1 MINHFVI
8 RKRHSNEK
16 IDEDF
21 GLFNTTKEDYGID
34 FGKHIMDQYRLFVEL
49 MDRVTQ
55 RRLNTNTFFLTA
67 NTALIAAL
75 SGLSTRGIL
84 SEQNYIIIY
93 GLAALAGVLL
103 CVEWRG
109 IIESYTQ
116 LNQGKFA
123 IILQIERLLPLSMF
137 KAEWQALGDGKNKK
151 LYRPITKTERW
162 IPIIFMFLYIA
173 LPVSSAL
180 ILNGLIP

>member
-55 RRLNTNTFFLTA
+55 RRLNTNTFKH
-67 NTALIAAL
+67 
-75 SGLSTRGIL
+75 R
-84 SEQNYIIIY
+84 
-93 GLAALAGVLL
+93 
-103 CVEWRG
+103 
-109 IIESYTQ
+109 
-116 LNQGKFA
+116 
-123 IILQIERLLPLSMF
+123 
-137 KAEWQALGDGKNKK
+137 
-151 LYRPITKTERW
+151 
-162 IPIIFMFLYIA
+162 
-173 LPVSSAL
+173 
-180 ILNGLIP
+180 

>member
-1 MINHFVI
+1 MITTFVV
-8 RKRHSNEK
+8 RSKNSYETV
-16 IDEDF
+16 EGDF
-21 GLFNTTKEDYGID
+21 GLFNTTEEKYGVN
-34 FGKHIMDQYRLFVEL
+34 FYKHIMEQYKLFVEL

-75 SGLSTRGIL
+75 SGLSTTRIL

-93 GLAALAGVLL
+93 GLAAVAGVLL

-109 IIESYTQ
+109 IIKSYTQ

-123 IILQIERLLPLSMF
+123 IILQVESRLPLSMF
-137 KAEWQALGDGKNKK
+137 KAEWKALGDGKNKK
-151 LYRPITKTERW
+151 LYNPITKTERL

-173 LPVSSAL
+173 LPVSSIL
-180 ILNGLIP
+180 IFSGLIP